1 MLQGQGVN
9 VFTYSLTVQLGRPRG
24 LAGVFQFAITGPPGV
39 YGILS
44 PSNLAQWAELGIT
57 TNTLGSAVFTDVAS
71 SA

>member
-1 MLQGQGVN
+1 
-9 VFTYSLTVQLGRPRG
+9 
-24 LAGVFQFAITGPPGV
+24 VFQFAITGPPGV